1 MSTTYFLRP
10 ALSQMVPE
18 AFIHLERLII
28 GMEKMNRGWHTHIQ
42 SIHCRVFWEKGA
54 KARSA
59 SCVLLRHCMLPSSSS
74 SSLFTS
80 SSSSSSS
87 SPILPPF
94 LSITGVKQ
102 LFAYFYEMFNSIVVR
117 THTVSYKGGGG

>member
-54 KARSA
+54 KARAA

-74 SSLFTS
+74 SSLPT
-80 SSSSSSS
+80 SSS
-87 SPILPPF
+87 SPISPPF

-102 LFAYFYEMFNSIVVR
+102 SFAYYYEMFNSIVVR